1 MRRAGARAGALALVA
16 LLAASVLS
24 ACGAAGTPSSDS
36 YTTTTSTTTTS
47 TTTTSTA
54 KSGHSS
60 AASSPFTADALSV
73 VAELAFGNFAPIE
86 AAFDPTVKGQLSQ
99 SDLAAKW
106 TAFEATFGDYLS
118 HGVPI
123 PVKRAGDLWV
133 ERVPVTMAHN
143 KGEVRVTYDHN
154 GAIAGL
160 YFLKVGV
167 PI

>member
-1 MRRAGARAGALALVA
+1 MA
-16 LLAASVLS
+16 
-24 ACGAAGTPSSDS
+24 
-36 YTTTTSTTTTS
+36 STTTTP
-47 TTTTSTA
+47 TTP